1 MNNKAPAE
9 DTLLKR
15 ELQTNR
21 FVKLM
26 NTDINHK
33 LDLIN
38 QRFEERMRLR
48 KELAM
53 AREEQRRGSGS
64 QMEEF
69 SGIQGG
75 VLVKSGTMVKRKTLA
90 QLEGELGSTI
100 TAN

>member
-1 MNNKAPAE
+1 MNSKAPAE

-53 AREEQRRGSGS
+53 AREE
-64 QMEEF
+64 
-69 SGIQGG
+69 
-75 VLVKSGTMVKRKTLA
+75 
-90 QLEGELGSTI
+90 
-100 TAN
+100 